1 MRHHIHV
8 ALLAVGFSLGYV
20 PDASAQGPPINTD
33 TAFVNGLQGAAV
45 RSFVFSVH
53 RSGLARDGQDIFDP
67 SDRDVSIFA
76 VPIIIPYEVIKNK
89 LDIVGGIPVLY
100 KRMTFTENGERRQL
114 TNSGFGDL
122 FILAKYLFLQKDR
135 PGQTT
140 RMAAI
145 GRIKFPTG
153 EDDETDAQGNPL
165 PRSLQL
171 GTGSVDYSVGVIF
184 THVVRRL
191 GFNTD
196 LVYTFNTEADGFA
209 FGDTLKYDV
218 AVGYRLAPREYI
230 TYPARQW
237 NAYLEL
243 NGQFARKNTLN
254 GMALPDSGG
263 NVTFLSPGIQFI
275 PYSTFLVEASLRIP
289 VIQNLNGTQLKFR
302 PAFTVGFRWLIF

>member
-1 MRHHIHV
+1 MRYRFPV
-8 ALLAVGFSLGYV
+8 ALLAAGFFFGHV

-45 RSFVFSVH
+45 RSFVFSVS
-53 RSGLARDGQDIFDP
+53 RSGLVRDGEDIVDP
-67 SDRDVSIFA
+67 SNRELSIFA
-76 VPIIIPYEVIKNK
+76 IPIIVPYEVVKNK
-89 LDIVGGIPVLY
+89 LDIVGGVPVLY
-100 KRMTFTENGERRQL
+100 KRMAFTENGNRHEL
-114 TNSGFGDL
+114 TNSGLGDL
-122 FILAKYLFLQKDR
+122 FVLAKYLFLQRDR

-140 RMAAI
+140 RMAAVA
-145 GRIKFPTG
+145 RIKFPTA
-153 EDDETDAQGNPL
+153 EDDKTDAQGNPL
-165 PRSLQL
+165 PRPLQL
-171 GTGSVDYSVGVIF
+171 GTGSVDYSAGIIF
-184 THVVRRL
+184 THVVRRI
-191 GFNTD
+191 GFNAD

-230 TYPARQW
+230 TYPTRQW

-243 NGQFARKNTLN
+243 NGQFSRKNTLN
-254 GMALPDSGG
+254 GVALPDSGG

-289 VIQNLNGTQLKFR
+289 VIQNLNGTQLKFQ